1 MNKVMTIDEVKE
13 KFTEGMTLM
22 IGGFMGVGTAEKLV
36 DAVVEKGVKDLTVI
50 CNDAATPGAG
60 AGKLVRAKVIK
71 KYITSH
77 IGLNPELGKQMSDHE
92 VDVEL
97 VPQGTLVER
106 IRSGGFGLGGVLTPT
121 GVGTDVEEGK
131 QKITIQGKEYLVEL
145 PLKGD
150 VALVKGYRCDKAG
163 NVVFRK
169 SARNFNPIIAMACD
183 FVVVEV
189 EHIDEIGEIDPDHI
203 MLPGI
208 FVDAI
213 IQG

>member
-1 MNKVMTIDEVKE
+1 MNKVTTIDEVKE
-13 KFTEGMTLM
+13 KFIEGMTVM

-50 CNDAATPGAG
+50 CNDAATPGTG

-77 IGLNPELGKQMSDHE
+77 IGLNPELGKQMSDEE
-92 VDVEL
+92 VEVEL
-97 VPQGTLVER
+97 APQGTLVER

-121 GVGTDVEEGK
+121 GVGTEVEEGK
-131 QKITIQGKEYLVEL
+131 QKITIEGKEYLVEL

-150 VALVKGYRCDKAG
+150 VALVKAYRCDKAG

-183 FVVVEV
+183 FVVVEA
-189 EHIDEIGEIDPDHI
+189 EHIDEIGEIDPDHV